1 VTIKLGDIGEV
12 LLIGDCSVED
22 ADVLIQRLLED
33 PSVAVDW
40 TKCTNAHTAI
50 IQVLMAAGRLP
61 EGVPKNSFLEAMVGP
76 ALRRDQEVNSAFPK
90 QPRGAKEPND
100 TIAIT
105 KGPARQE

>member
-1 VTIKLGDIGEV
+1 MTIKLGDIGEV

-22 ADVLIQRLLED
+22 ADELIQRLLED

-50 IQVLMAAGRLP
+50 IQVLMAAGQLP
-61 EGVPKNSFLEAMVGP
+61 KGVPKDPFLESMVGP
-76 ALRRDQEVNSAFPK
+76 ALRRGREANSAFPER
-90 QPRGAKEPND
+90 PRGAKQPSD